1 LTASFRLS
9 TVELEVESPFTG
21 EGLLR
26 MKVWVATDPVQVI
39 EVVDRYWRLKVID
52 DREHVVKADR
62 TEDFQNLQNVL
73 REAFREEVEAERI
86 LKKQWLSV

>member
-21 EGLLR
+21 EELVR

-39 EVVDRYWRLKVID
+39 EVVDRYGRVKVLD
-52 DREHVVKADR
+52 DREHVVKGDR
-62 TEDFQNLQNVL
+62 TEDFQNLQNGL

-86 LKKQWLSV
+86 VKETVA